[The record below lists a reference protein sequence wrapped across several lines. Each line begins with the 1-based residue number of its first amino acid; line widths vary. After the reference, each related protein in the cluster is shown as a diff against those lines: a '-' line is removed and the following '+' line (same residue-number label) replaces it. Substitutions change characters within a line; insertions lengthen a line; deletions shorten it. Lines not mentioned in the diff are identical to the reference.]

1 MKILWL
7 SRWDS
12 RNPTDGQLVYSEG
25 LISSLEHL
33 GADIHVIATAR
44 TAGAPM
50 TSSSSRTIVAP
61 SVWPRAFSLMTNISS
76 DSFKQRSTAF
86 RESIESALTDRPDVI
101 IFDYYATGWMLE
113 HIQDFYERMGKDR
126 PFLVYLSH
134 NHEASLRPKVAQ
146 GYSGNALKKWAVRHD
161 AEKAAAMEN
170 QLAAACDLICAITD
184 QDSAQY
190 QRDFPD
196 KSHLTILPG
205 YTGSVRE
212 PGHIS
217 ESTPRRVIMMGSLL
231 WIAKQESIRRFIL
244 AARQGFE
251 DANIEFLVLG
261 RAEPDFLQSIEALS
275 PSVRAVGFV
284 DDPLP
289 FLHASR
295 IGLMPDE
302 LGGGFKL
309 RIMDY
314 IFNGV
319 PVAAIRSQA
328 EGLPLNGTSDML
340 TADGA
345 TELAQAIIANIDD
358 IGRLNEMATQAQAK
372 CSGKFD
378 WENRSK
384 MLVKTIEM
392 GISSASGRS

>member
-25 LISSLEHL
+25 LISALERL
-33 GADIHVIATAR
+33 GADINVIATAR
-44 TAGAPM
+44 TAGASIPS
-50 TSSSSRTIVAP
+50 TPGRTIVSPAF
-61 SVWPRAFSLMTNISS
+61 WPRSLSLMSNISS
-76 DSFKQRSTAF
+76 DSFKQRSTGF
-86 RESIESALTDRPDVI
+86 REAIERALTESPDAI
-101 IFDYYATGWMLE
+101 IFDYYATGWMLKLIE
-113 HIQDFYERMGKDR
+113 GFYDR
-126 PFLVYLSH
+126 IAQQMPFMVYLSH

-146 GYSGNALKKWAVRHD
+146 GYSGNAIKKWAIQRD
-161 AEKAAAMEN
+161 SEKAAAMEN
-170 QLAAACDLICAITD
+170 RLAAACDLICAITD

-190 QRDFPD
+190 QRDFPE

-212 PGHIS
+212 PGHIC

-244 AARQGFE
+244 AARRGFE
-251 DANIEFLVLG
+251 EANIEFVVLG
-261 RAEPDFLQSIEALS
+261 RAEPEFLRSIEAMS
-275 PSVRAVGFV
+275 PSVKALGFV
-284 DDPLP
+284 EDPLP

-319 PVAAIRSQA
+319 PVAAIRSQT
-328 EGLPLNGTSDML
+328 EGLPLNGQTDMF
-340 TADGA
+340 TADAAG
-345 TELAQAIIANIDD
+345 ELAEDIIANIDD
-358 IGRLNEMATQAQAK
+358 IASLNEMASQAQAK

-378 WENRSK
+378 WENRGK
-384 MLVKTIEM
+384 MLVRAIEA
-392 GISSASGRS
+392 GIS

>member
-1 MKILWL
+1 
-7 SRWDS
+7 
-12 RNPTDGQLVYSEG
+12 
-25 LISSLEHL
+25 
-33 GADIHVIATAR
+33 
-44 TAGAPM
+44 
-50 TSSSSRTIVAP
+50 
-61 SVWPRAFSLMTNISS
+61 
-76 DSFKQRSTAF
+76 
-86 RESIESALTDRPDVI
+86 
-101 IFDYYATGWMLE
+101 
-113 HIQDFYERMGKDR
+113 
-126 PFLVYLSH
+126 
-134 NHEASLRPKVAQ
+134 
-146 GYSGNALKKWAVRHD
+146 
-161 AEKAAAMEN
+161 
-170 QLAAACDLICAITD
+170 
-184 QDSAQY
+184 
-190 QRDFPD
+190 
-196 KSHLTILPG
+196 
-205 YTGSVRE
+205 
-212 PGHIS
+212 
-217 ESTPRRVIMMGSLL
+217 MMGSLL